1 MITSMIKT
9 PQGLHIVEGLAEQDE
24 HTSIFW
30 LEISAPTAEESLALA
45 ARFGIN
51 TNLQSTS
58 VNDTGQLLYLRTD
71 LLALNAEGTPEFG
84 RVSFILGDDM
94 VATLC
99 QKADFHPFSH
109 AIKRLQRKTSHYTY
123 DTATAVLRVLLRVA
137 NDSADNVIDRI
148 TDALEQ
154 TSDNIFE
161 ISEGFSADG
170 RELGVQDLLK
180 IMRVLNEKEELIS
193 RCLEAQL
200 SLARAVRYLNSEV
213 DNITELELQQLV
225 DELADDVAGV
235 KEHAYFEHEK
245 VRYLQNAVTNIL
257 TIKQNQIVKVFTIIT
272 AVFLPPTLVGTFYG
286 MNFSVMPELAWKY
299 GFMYSMILTV
309 GAALL
314 PLVYIKHKGWLR

>member
-24 HTSIFW
+24 QTSMLW
-30 LEISAPTAEESLALA
+30 LEINAPTAEESFALSE
-45 ARFGIN
+45 RFGIN
-51 TNLQSTS
+51 TDRQFSS
-58 VNDTGQLLYLRTD
+58 VNDTGKLLYLRTD
-71 LLALNAEGTPEFG
+71 LLALNAQDVPEFG
-84 RVSFILGDDM
+84 RVSFILGDGI

-99 QKADFHPFSH
+99 RKADFHPFSH
-109 AIKRLQRKTSHYTY
+109 AIKRLQRKTSHYN
-123 DTATAVLRVLLRVA
+123 TATAVLRILLRVA
-137 NDSADNVIDRI
+137 NDSADNVIDSI

-154 TSDNIFE
+154 TSDKIFE

-200 SLARAVRYLNSEV
+200 SLARAVRYLNGEV
-213 DNITELELQQLV
+213 DNITEVELQQLV
-225 DELADDVAGV
+225 DELAEDVAGV

-257 TIKQNQIVKVFTIIT
+257 NIKQNQIVKVFTIIT

-286 MNFSVMPELAWKY
+286 MNFSVMPELAWKH